1 MTATSPLP
9 DGWRRFRRVF
19 LWTLAAFTLVWSL
32 KAGADE
38 SAAAPR
44 LGAPAPAAAAA
55 PDPAAQAP
63 PSLPAPA
70 VIVPPAT
77 VTTFPEAVW
86 SVTIAPHALREVRI
100 NGLRYEDVYA
110 SIPYRRA
117 EYLANPGYRH
127 EAALELMFGQM
138 RPKTVVSRY
147 EPRVLPTPAFSVY
160 RPYRYSQ
167 TELNALYYRPL
178 GLPYAWNFP
187 LLPYYPTYPA
197 YPLLY

>member
-1 MTATSPLP
+1 MTTTSLFP
-9 DGWRRFRRVF
+9 DGWRPFRRVF
-19 LWTLAAFTLVWSL
+19 LWTLAAVILLWSL

-38 SAAAPR
+38 PS
-44 LGAPAPAAAAA
+44 GAPYRAAPAAAAVA
-55 PDPAAQAP
+55 
-63 PSLPAPA
+63 PAPA
-70 VIVPPAT
+70 EQPLPLSPTVVVPPAT
-77 VTTFPEAVW
+77 VTTFPEEGW
-86 SVTIAPHALREVRI
+86 SVTIAPHALREVRV

-147 EPRVLPTPAFSVY
+147 EPQLIPLPAFSVY

-167 TELNALYYRPL
+167 TELNSLYYRPL

-187 LLPYYPTYPA
+187 LAPYYPSYPA

>member
-1 MTATSPLP
+1 MTTTSPLP
-9 DGWRRFRRVF
+9 DGWRLFRRAF
-19 LWTLAAFTLVWSL
+19 LWTLAAFLLVWSL
-32 KAGADE
+32 KARADDPAG
-38 SAAAPR
+38 SPRLTVDAAAD
-44 LGAPAPAAAAA
+44 AV
-55 PDPAAQAP
+55 DPAGAREVPLSP
-63 PSLPAPA
+63 PHSS

-77 VTTFPEAVW
+77 VTTFPEQGW

-100 NGLRYEDVYA
+100 HGIRYEDVYA

-138 RPKTVVSRY
+138 RPKTVVSRSA
-147 EPRVLPTPAFSVY
+147 PQVLPLPAFSVY

-167 TELNALYYRPL
+167 TELNSLYYRPL

-187 LLPYYPTYPA
+187 LAPYYPSYPA